1 MRKFFCLLLIL
12 LMFMSVFSCCTPVYA
27 EDNEVYTLEPGKV
40 YKFQKAADEN
50 LVAEFSDYVLYNNT
64 YNYYNKVNS
73 YQYVNNINNGS
84 SHTNVYNCNNKSVIM
99 TITGGTITEVDD
111 FESLFSL
118 VMYDATETD
127 FQMIN
132 NIDDYV
138 YFNRYDYNE
147 SDHSFDAS
155 GNFSVFGGSRTLTG
169 KKGFLLF
176 RANDKFNNTTFNGVY
191 EISNYVESDFFQVPP
206 PWILKKMMNLTEL
219 LGAFLKQLKTL
230 LPVALVMLSVF
241 LLTSFL
247 IYTVRLF
254 L

>member
-1 MRKFFCLLLIL
+1 
-12 LMFMSVFSCCTPVYA
+12 MSVLSCCTPVYA
-27 EDNEVYTLEPGKV
+27 EDYESYTLEPGKV
-40 YKFQKAADEN
+40 YRFQKASGEN

-73 YQYVNNINNGS
+73 YEYVNNINNSS

-132 NIDDYV
+132 NIDDHV
-138 YFNRYDYNE
+138 YFKRFEYNE
-147 SDHSFDAS
+147 SDNSFDAS
-155 GNFSVFGGSRTLTG
+155 GDFLMIEGSRTLTG
-169 KKGFLLF
+169 AGVLLF
-176 RANDKFNNTTFNGVY
+176 KADDEFQNTTFNGVY
-191 EISNYVESDFFQVPP
+191 EISNYIESDFFQVPP

-230 LPVALVMLSVF
+230 LPVAFLILSVF
-241 LLTSFL
+241 LLISLL
-247 IYTVRLF
+247 IYTVRSF